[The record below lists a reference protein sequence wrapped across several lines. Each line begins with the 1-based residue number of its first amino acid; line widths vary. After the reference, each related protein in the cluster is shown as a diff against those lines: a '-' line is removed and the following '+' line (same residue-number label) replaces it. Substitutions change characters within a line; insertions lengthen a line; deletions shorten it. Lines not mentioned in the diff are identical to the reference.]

1 MTERE
6 YIPQITVED
15 IETMKDA
22 RQAIHKLRQAIRFHN
37 YRYYVLDDPVISD
50 AQYDRLMRDLR
61 TLEEKY
67 PELERP
73 DSPTQKIGGEP
84 QAEFGLVEHPIP
96 MMSLRAVYE
105 PQEVRNFDRTCRQEL
120 ERDTIV
126 YSAEPKYDGAAVE
139 LVYQEGGLEVAATRG
154 DGVTGED
161 ITANIRTIREVP
173 LRLIE
178 GSDRAVPNR
187 LVVRGEV
194 YMRIDEFNHLN
205 EQREANGE
213 SPFAN
218 PRNAAAGSLRQL
230 DPNITAARPLHIFLY
245 QIAECQGCELE
256 SQWDALHALQ
266 AWGLKVNLQSSQ
278 LCQGVEACL
287 DYRQQMG
294 EQRDSL
300 PYEIDG
306 VVFKVNDLSA
316 QEALGVRSRDPR
328 WALALKFP
336 PRRTTTRVKDIHV
349 QVGRIGNLTPVAIL
363 EPVNIGGVE
372 VSRASLH
379 NQSEIERKDIRIGDQ
394 VLVERAGD
402 VIPQVVKPIKDAR
415 DGSERKFSLPQ
426 NCPVCGSK
434 VVMSQDKKQARCPNV
449 NCPAQIHQRIQ
460 HFGSRRAMDIDG
472 LGEKRAQQLVDQGL
486 VRRLHELY
494 ELSQEDL
501 LSLAGFA
508 EQSAENL
515 YQEIQASK
523 NQTLP
528 RFLYALS
535 IPLVGEHVATIL
547 SRQFPTLDEL
557 MSASAQE
564 LEQIHEIGPEV
575 ANSVETFFSD
585 SQNRETIAAMRAAG
599 LSLENPFAKETA
611 GKLEGLTFV
620 FTGSLERWTR
630 DEAEQM
636 VERLGGRATSS
647 VSGETDYVVAGP
659 GAGSKLAEAR
669 QRDIPVLDEDDFVRF
684 LVERS

>member
-599 LSLENPFAKETA
+599 LSLKNPFAKETA

-669 QRDIPVLDEDDFVRF
+669 QRDIPVLDEDDFVRV
-684 LVERS
+684 LEERS

>member
-6 YIPQITVED
+6 YIPQISVED
-15 IETMKDA
+15 LETLDDA
-22 RQAIHKLRQAIRFHN
+22 RQAINELRQAIRFHN
-37 YRYYVLDDPVISD
+37 YRYYVLGDPVISD
-50 AQYDRLMRDLR
+50 AQYDRLMRELR

-67 PELERP
+67 PELESP
-73 DSPTQKIGGEP
+73 DSPTQQVGGEP
-84 QAEFGLVEHPIP
+84 QVELGLVEHPIP

-105 PQEVRNFDRTCRQEL
+105 PQEVRNFERTCRQEL

-139 LVYQEGGLEVAATRG
+139 LVYQEGSLEVAATRG
-154 DGVTGED
+154 DGATGED

-178 GSDRAVPNR
+178 GGGRAVPNR

-194 YMRIDEFNHLN
+194 YMRIDEFNQLN
-205 EQREANGE
+205 EQREAKGE
-213 SPFAN
+213 SRFAN

-245 QIAECQGCELE
+245 QIAECQGCGLE
-256 SQWDALHALQ
+256 SQWEALHSLQ
-266 AWGLKVNLQSSQ
+266 AWGLKVNLQSSK

-287 DYRQQMG
+287 QYQEQMG

-306 VVFKVNDLSA
+306 VVFKVDDLSA
-316 QEALGVRSRDPR
+316 QEMLGVRSRDPR

-336 PRRTTTRVKDIHV
+336 PRRTTTSVNDIQV

-449 NCPAQIHQRIQ
+449 NCAAQIRLRIQ
-460 HFGSRRAMDIDG
+460 HFGSLRAMDIDG
-472 LGEKRAQQLVDQGL
+472 LGEKRAQQLVDQAL

-501 LSLAGFA
+501 LSLPGFA

-523 NQTLP
+523 
-528 RFLYALS
+528 
-535 IPLVGEHVATIL
+535 
-547 SRQFPTLDEL
+547 D
-557 MSASAQE
+557 
-564 LEQIHEIGPEV
+564 
-575 ANSVETFFSD
+575 
-585 SQNRETIAAMRAAG
+585 
-599 LSLENPFAKETA
+599 
-611 GKLEGLTFV
+611 
-620 FTGSLERWTR
+620 
-630 DEAEQM
+630 
-636 VERLGGRATSS
+636 
-647 VSGETDYVVAGP
+647 
-659 GAGSKLAEAR
+659 
-669 QRDIPVLDEDDFVRF
+669 
-684 LVERS
+684 

>member
-1 MTERE
+1 
-6 YIPQITVED
+6 
-15 IETMKDA
+15 
-22 RQAIHKLRQAIRFHN
+22 
-37 YRYYVLDDPVISD
+37 
-50 AQYDRLMRDLR
+50 
-61 TLEEKY
+61 
-67 PELERP
+67 
-73 DSPTQKIGGEP
+73 
-84 QAEFGLVEHPIP
+84 
-96 MMSLRAVYE
+96 
-105 PQEVRNFDRTCRQEL
+105 
-120 ERDTIV
+120 
-126 YSAEPKYDGAAVE
+126 
-139 LVYQEGGLEVAATRG
+139 
-154 DGVTGED
+154 
-161 ITANIRTIREVP
+161 
-173 LRLIE
+173 
-178 GSDRAVPNR
+178 
-187 LVVRGEV
+187 
-194 YMRIDEFNHLN
+194 
-205 EQREANGE
+205 
-213 SPFAN
+213 
-218 PRNAAAGSLRQL
+218 
-230 DPNITAARPLHIFLY
+230 
-245 QIAECQGCELE
+245 
-256 SQWDALHALQ
+256 
-266 AWGLKVNLQSSQ
+266 
-278 LCQGVEACL
+278 
-287 DYRQQMG
+287 
-294 EQRDSL
+294 
-300 PYEIDG
+300 
-306 VVFKVNDLSA
+306 
-316 QEALGVRSRDPR
+316 
-328 WALALKFP
+328 LKFP
-336 PRRTTTRVKDIHV
+336 PRRTTTSVNDIQV

-523 NQTLP
+523 DQTLP

-535 IPLVGEHVATIL
+535 IPLVGEHVATVL

-669 QRDIPVLDEDDFVRF
+669 QRDIPVLDEDDFVRV
-684 LVERS
+684 LEERS